1 LSELH
6 AQLNAELNQRCP
18 ACQARAVLSET
29 LRTDLLAKFWAR
41 TQAHGSAT
49 AEQIA
54 DFVRSD
60 IGSEAVEIYRC
71 PACGLEF
78 MKPAHTWRAA
88 HYPQEPHSLGWDHA
102 ETLRALGEMG
112 PQTVLDVGCATGQ
125 FLDQLVEQ
133 GHQATGIDFS
143 AEDVAEAQAR
153 GREAFV
159 ADLSRQNALAE
170 AGRRFSVITMY
181 QVIEHLEQPDLVFEG
196 ISQVAAPDALLF
208 VGCPSSKRYTRGF
221 RHPELVGT
229 SDFWDS
235 PPQHV
240 FRWTPEALRK
250 FTARHGW
257 QVERTAFEPLQPYHA
272 AAHLAGLGAYSGR
285 PWARRAATLGYYLR
299 LKTSDLTGIRLFAAA
314 RRAV

>member
-1 LSELH
+1 MSELH
-6 AQLNAELNQRCP
+6 GICP
-18 ACQARAVLSET
+18 ACHVQAALSET
-29 LRTDLLAKFWAR
+29 LQTDVLAAHWAQ
-41 TQAHGSAT
+41 TNAHGSAT

-54 DFVRSD
+54 DFVHSD
-60 IGSEAVEIYRC
+60 VSSKTVEIYRC
-71 PACGLEF
+71 PVCGLEF
-78 MKPAHTWRAA
+78 MRPAHTWSAA
-88 HYPQEPHSLGWDHA
+88 HYPHEPHSLGWDHA
-102 ETLRALGEMG
+102 ETLRTLKKLPA
-112 PQTVLDVGCATGQ
+112 QTVLDVGCATGQ
-125 FLDQLVEQ
+125 FLDQVVAA

-143 AEDVAEAQAR
+143 PEDVSEAKAR
-153 GREAFV
+153 GHEAFV
-159 ADLSRQNALAE
+159 ADLSRQNALVA

-196 ISQVAAPDALLF
+196 ISQVAAPGALLF

-221 RHPELVGT
+221 RHPELVGS

-240 FRWTPEALRK
+240 FRWTPDALTK

-257 QVERTAFEPLQPYHA
+257 QVERTAFEPLQAYHA

-285 PWARRAATLGYYLR
+285 PWARRAATVGYFLR
-299 LKTSDLTGIRLFAAA
+299 LKTSNLTGIRLFASA